1 MFQKN
6 QIEAQTIVMLG
17 ILFLA
22 FVVGD
27 LVTTMWLIENYP
39 GGIQGESNPWGVI
52 IFSAEGISGMIFVKL
67 GVFMILASSAILME
81 YFYKHEKNLMRV
93 SHYTIIGLTGWSLV
107 IVTVNVMI
115 MYMLSVQSNVYEMEF
130 LPKLYGVMFGMIFA
144 FLVVLPKFYPK
155 DLKTIQISLA
165 ILTIFFPIAF
175 VPELYQDLF
184 NNKDTL
190 ITITFIGTIVSM
202 IAVMIIATNRLYK
215 IKNIVSFHVI
225 KHTGECIEHTLFDAI
240 KHHHKK

>member
-6 QIEAQTIVMLG
+6 QIEGQTIVVLG

-39 GGIQGESNPWGVI
+39 GGIEGESNPWGVL
-52 IFSAEGISGMIFVKL
+52 IFSAEGITGMIFVKL
-67 GVFMILASSAILME
+67 GVFMILATSAILME
-81 YFYKHEKNLMRV
+81 YFYKHDKNIMRI
-93 SHYTIIGLTGWSLV
+93 SHYTVIGLTGWSLV

-115 MYMLSVQSNVYEMEF
+115 MYMLSVQSNVYEMDF

-184 NNKDTL
+184 NHKDTL
-190 ITITFIGTIVSM
+190 ITITFIGTMVSM

-215 IKNIVSFHVI
+215 IKDIVSFHVI
-225 KHTGECIEHTLFDAI
+225 KHTSECIEHTLFDAI
-240 KHHHKK
+240 KHNHKK

>member
-27 LVTTMWLIENYP
+27 LVTTIWLINNYP
-39 GGIQGESNPWGVI
+39 GGIEGESNPWGVLL
-52 IFSAEGISGMIFVKL
+52 FSSEGIAGMIFVKL
-67 GVFMILASSAILME
+67 GVFVLLASSAILME
-81 YFYKHEKNLMRV
+81 YFYKHEKNIMRI

-107 IVTVNVMI
+107 IVTVNVMV
-115 MYMLSVQSNVYEMEF
+115 MYMLSVQSSVYEMEF
-130 LPKLYGVMFGMIFA
+130 LPKLYGVMFGMVFA

-155 DLKTIQISLA
+155 DLKTIQITLA

-175 VPELYQDLF
+175 VPEIYQNIFLH
-184 NNKDTL
+184 DTL
-190 ITITFIGTIVSM
+190 ITVTFVATMISM
-202 IAVMIIATNRLYK
+202 ITVMIIATNRLYK
-215 IKNIVSFHVI
+215 VKNIISFHII
-225 KHTGECIEHTLFDAI
+225 KHTSECVEHTLSKAI
-240 KHHHKK
+240 KHNHKK

>member
-6 QIEAQTIVMLG
+6 QIEGQTIVMLG

-27 LVTTMWLIENYP
+27 LVTTIWLIENYP
-39 GGIQGESNPWGVI
+39 GGIEGESNPWGVI

-67 GVFMILASSAILME
+67 GVFMILATSAILME
-81 YFYKHEKNLMRV
+81 YFYKHDKNIMRI

-115 MYMLSVQSNVYEMEF
+115 MYMLSVQSNVYEMDF

-144 FLVVLPKFYPK
+144 FLVVLPKYYPK
-155 DLKTIQISLA
+155 DLKTIQVSLA

-175 VPELYQDLF
+175 VPEIYQNMFL
-184 NNKDTL
+184 KDTL
-190 ITITFIGTIVSM
+190 IIITFVGTMISM
-202 IAVMIIATNRLYK
+202 ITVMIIATNRLYK
-215 IKNIVSFHVI
+215 VKNIISFHVI
-225 KHTGECIEHTLFDAI
+225 KHTSECIEHTLSDAI
-240 KHHHKK
+240 KHNHKK